1 MATRAAWNTL
11 PEEIVQ
17 VLGLHL
23 DAEGWAAARS
33 TCKGWSNIQSGIK
46 LLEIDL
52 ERDAHR
58 WMMVLTCVARLFPHL
73 SCAILLVG
81 NRISPA
87 LFQQRMEALA
97 ITGMKLQELELRF
110 VYAAKPMI
118 GSWLEDLSG
127 VTHLRQLSVL
137 RLAGGAT
144 PPPSFFAQLSGMR
157 QLEVLELLPGAYG
170 QALGDLDIDVASAN
184 AQGPVGEGGLADA
197 HLEAIAQ
204 LTQLKKLT
212 VKVIPGEVTPAG
224 LNCLAASGL
233 ISQLRQLAIYDSEL
247 PAGCLSSVLKG
258 AGRLT
263 SLQLGLSNV
272 DDLGALGK
280 LPQLQELSLDAA
292 FLPELRELVYAAAR
306 GNIPAAG
313 PGALTGLCLL
323 DQTITS
329 AAQLA
334 ALSQLSSLA
343 ELVLVNPVREPLP
356 PPEDDDTEDE
366 QPAAA
371 AAAAAA
377 QQQQQQ
383 LQQQQQQDT
392 GIDITALAGLAALRL
407 LQVDLKPHPQLP
419 DLDVADA
426 DFLVNPVPYSLP
438 LQLRFSAAAVQQ
450 LAAVWT
456 NLVTIDLSG
465 FGPQLLPAE
474 AVAGFSAF
482 KNLQHLTIVS
492 AEGVLGAEVQQQQ
505 QQQQQGGAAQA
516 PVSRKVGW
524 WQLPKGLA
532 SLCLSHFDL
541 TGSSGSSSSS
551 SSSSSIE
558 QPCCGSSS
566 SCCCCMAPLPQDL
579 RQQQQQP
586 GQQQRQYS
594 PTGFSS
600 RVQQLMSPGS
610 SPLKTLAKRRLSQPN
625 EQQQQQQQQAG
636 DAGSGHAA
644 FRQQSGSPTNSS
656 SSSEGAD
663 GSSSSRAAAGVEV
676 TAAVVAAAAAGSK
689 AAAGTVAVLPQL
701 PQLCTCV
708 ARAAA
713 HFSGLQAL
721 WLEQVSLPRN
731 LLAAGLTAA
740 AASLESLALLQVS
753 GTSQAELSLTLPGL
767 TGLTSLRL
775 LPSEHGLGG
784 LGQLLPLRHLKKLN
798 VKLLH
803 LQPADLAIL
812 PRLRSLFCLAL
823 SAPLDGAGQ
832 LPPSAQRAPVK
843 LGQVLD
849 VVRDSL
855 PYCDLELQAEAPA
868 AGNGTA

>member
-33 TCKGWSNIQSGIK
+33 TCKGWRNIQSGIK

-233 ISQLRQLAIYDSEL
+233 ISQLRQLALYDSEL

-371 AAAAAA
+371 AAA

-407 LQVDLKPHPQLP
+407 LQ
-419 DLDVADA
+419 
-426 DFLVNPVPYSLP
+426 
-438 LQLRFSAAAVQQ
+438 
-450 LAAVWT
+450 
-456 NLVTIDLSG
+456 
-465 FGPQLLPAE
+465 
-474 AVAGFSAF
+474 
-482 KNLQHLTIVS
+482 
-492 AEGVLGAEVQQQQ
+492 
-505 QQQQQGGAAQA
+505 
-516 PVSRKVGW
+516 
-524 WQLPKGLA
+524 
-532 SLCLSHFDL
+532 
-541 TGSSGSSSSS
+541 
-551 SSSSSIE
+551 
-558 QPCCGSSS
+558 
-566 SCCCCMAPLPQDL
+566 
-579 RQQQQQP
+579 
-586 GQQQRQYS
+586 
-594 PTGFSS
+594 
-600 RVQQLMSPGS
+600 
-610 SPLKTLAKRRLSQPN
+610 
-625 EQQQQQQQQAG
+625 
-636 DAGSGHAA
+636 
-644 FRQQSGSPTNSS
+644 
-656 SSSEGAD
+656 
-663 GSSSSRAAAGVEV
+663 
-676 TAAVVAAAAAGSK
+676 
-689 AAAGTVAVLPQL
+689 
-701 PQLCTCV
+701 LCTCV
-708 ARAAA
+708 ARAAE

-823 SAPLDGAGQ
+823 SAPLDGAGR